1 MLSAATAA
9 AAAAAAAD
17 VMTSSVTLVQD
28 QKVGVVARRGQTA
41 TLGCI
46 DGSKWAM
53 CAALT
58 FVSQQQLA
66 VILLQFPA
74 MIDLS

>member
-1 MLSAATAA
+1 MC

-46 DGSKWAM
+46 DGSM
-53 CAALT
+53 GNVCRPYICVTTTTRCDSAA
-58 FVSQQQLA
+58 VSCNDRSELNQDEQ
-66 VILLQFPA
+66 
-74 MIDLS
+74 